1 VIRLPG
7 SSPGPDRTG
16 GFHHEEDS
24 VTIQI
29 GRRSTLLALMF
40 VAAFAGRLAAQS
52 GSGAAAI
59 EGTVT
64 DPDNRP
70 IPSALVLIVSSETG
84 YERAIFTDPRGRYFA
99 AAMPVGA
106 YVIDVSA
113 NGFGHVEQGSIRLT
127 VGATETINFMLKV
140 ANLSETVTVTASVP
154 RLDKDDTATS
164 TVVGSHAVDTLPIR
178 GRDFT
183 EFAQMSPG
191 INQESDRNGLV
202 ISGQRSI
209 NSNIAIDGTDFN
221 DALQGNQRGGN
232 EGVFFFPQAAIRE
245 FQVVR
250 SGATAEIGRTNSG
263 FVNVVT
269 KSGTNDKHGEGFYYD
284 REKALTSPDAFDRTL
299 NNQQSQVG
307 GSFGGPLVRD
317 RAFLFAAAEQSLL
330 KIPYVVQFDP
340 QPAGVVVPANLLAQ
354 QGEQIATNNPT
365 ALFVRTD
372 TNAGAGLLNVQGT
385 YTRLNG
391 ENFNFDSLQLNQAVS
406 TNFLHKSDSVG
417 LKAGLTYVFGEGIL
431 NDLRGQIATDNR
443 DEIPNART
451 AMIVITGFGNLG
463 GDSGR
468 PRTFETTRYELT
480 DQVTTNVGLH
490 RLRLGV
496 DYNINDVR
504 QQREDNIQGR
514 YDFKSLA
521 DYNVGKIS
529 RYRQT
534 VLVFDPADSIFS
546 GRQKEVAAYAQDK
559 MSIGENV
566 TATLGFRW
574 EGQWNPQPPRPNPA
588 IPYTAA
594 IPNDVQQWQPRAGV
608 AWDLTGNGSSVVRA
622 SAGLYVARTPATL
635 FQRVFTDNGITT
647 VVVDSK
653 FDPAV
658 LTALTFPNPLPGVP
672 AGLKVAAPRV
682 FGFDPEFRNPRS
694 LQESVTFEQLVHDNW
709 TVTAGYVHS
718 DTHNLQRRF
727 DRNLFP
733 PVVDATGMPI
743 FPTTRPDP
751 TIGVLSVNES
761 TASSRY
767 DGIAA
772 SLTRRL
778 ANHFQMQANY
788 TYAVNM
794 DDDSNEHLFRRE
806 PALNPFDLDAEWA
819 YAKNDVRHSVNLN
832 ALADLGGGFTAGA
845 IVFARSGMPYTATIG
860 FDTQNDANDDN
871 DRAVIDGQV
880 VGRNTFRQPSFFN
893 LDVRLMKAFAFGT
906 GRELDLIAEAFNVTR
921 ARNLN
926 FGPDATSLYGTAAQ
940 PVASAGQPQFAPS
953 TARFGGPR
961 QLQLGVRMVF

>member
-1 VIRLPG
+1 
-7 SSPGPDRTG
+7 
-16 GFHHEEDS
+16 

-29 GRRSTLLALMF
+29 GRRSMLLALMF
-40 VAAFAGRLAAQS
+40 VAVFAGRLAAQS
-52 GSGAAAI
+52 GSGVAAI

-64 DPDNRP
+64 DPDNRA

-127 VGATETINFMLKV
+127 VGATQTINFMLKV

-164 TVVGSHAVDTLPIR
+164 TVVGSHAVDMLPIR

-269 KSGTNDKHGEGFYYD
+269 KSGTNDKHGEGFFYD
-284 REKALTSPDAFDRTL
+284 REQALTSPDAFDRTL

-391 ENFNFDSLQLNQAVS
+391 ENFNFDSLQLNQAVT

-496 DYNINDVR
+496 DYNLNDVR

-514 YDFKSLA
+514 YDFKSLS
-521 DYNVGKIS
+521 DYNAGKIS

-588 IPYTAA
+588 IPSTAY
-594 IPNDVQQWQPRAGV
+594 IPSDLQQWQPRAGL

-622 SAGLYVARTPATL
+622 SGGLYVARTPATL

-658 LTALTFPNPLPGVP
+658 LNALTFPNPLPGVP
-672 AGLKVAAPRV
+672 AGLKIAAPRV

-733 PVVDATGMPI
+733 PVLDAAGMPI

-767 DGIAA
+767 DGIVA
-772 SLTRRL
+772 SLTHRL

-845 IVFARSGMPYTATIG
+845 IMFARTGMPYTATIG

-880 VGRNTFRQPSFFN
+880 VGRNSFRQPSFFD
-893 LDVRLMKAFAFGT
+893 LDVRLMKAFGFGS

-961 QLQLGVRMVF
+961 QLQLGLRMVF

>member
-1 VIRLPG
+1 
-7 SSPGPDRTG
+7 
-16 GFHHEEDS
+16 
-24 VTIQI
+24 VTIQLS
-29 GRRSTLLALMF
+29 RRSILLALML
-40 VAAFAGRLAAQS
+40 VAAFAGRVAAQS
-52 GSGAAAI
+52 GSGVAAI
-59 EGTVT
+59 QGVVT
-64 DPDNRP
+64 DPDNRAV
-70 IPSALVLIVSSETG
+70 PSALVLIVSSETG
-84 YERAIFTDPRGRYFA
+84 YERAVFTDARGRYFA
-99 AAMPVGA
+99 AAMPVGS

-127 VGATETINFMLKV
+127 VGATETISFMLKI
-140 ANLSETVTVTASVP
+140 APHAETVTVTATVP
-154 RLDKDDTATS
+154 RLDKDSTATS
-164 TVVGSHAVDTLPIR
+164 AVVGSHAVETLPIR

-183 EFAQMSPG
+183 EFAQLSPG

-269 KSGTNDKHGEGFYYD
+269 KSGTNDKHGEAFYYD
-284 REKALTSPDAFDRTL
+284 REKALTSPDAFDRSL
-299 NNQQSQVG
+299 NNQQSQAG
-307 GSFGGPLVRD
+307 GSFGGPLVHD
-317 RAFLFAAAEQSLL
+317 HAFLFAAAEQSLL
-330 KIPYVVQFDP
+330 KIPYVVQFDR
-340 QPAGVVVPANLLAQ
+340 QAAGVVVPANLLAQ
-354 QGEQIATNNPT
+354 QGEQRATNDPT
-365 ALFVRTD
+365 AIFVRTD
-372 TNAGAGLLNVQGT
+372 TNAGAGLLNIQGT

-391 ENFNFDSLQLNQAVS
+391 ENFNFDSLQLNQAVT
-406 TNFLHKSDSVG
+406 TNFLHKSDSAG
-417 LKAGLTYVFGEGIL
+417 LKAGLTWVFSEGVL
-431 NDLRGQIATDNR
+431 NDVRGQIATDNR

-451 AMIVITGFGNLG
+451 AAITITGFGNLG
-463 GDSGR
+463 GDPGR

-480 DQVTTNVGLH
+480 DQVTANAGLH
-490 RLRLGV
+490 RIRLGV

-514 YDFKSLA
+514 YDFKSLS
-521 DYNVGKIS
+521 DYVAGKIS

-534 VLVFDPADSIFS
+534 VMVFDPADSIFR

-559 MSIGENV
+559 MSLGENV

-588 IPYTAA
+588 IPYTAY
-594 IPNDVQQWQPRAGV
+594 IPNDLQMWQPRAGL
-608 AWDLTGNGSSVVRA
+608 AWDLTGDGATVVRA
-622 SAGLYVARTPATL
+622 SAGLYAARTPATL

-647 VVVDSK
+647 VAVDSK

-658 LTALTFPNPLPGVP
+658 LGALTFPNALQGVP
-672 AGLKVAAPRV
+672 AGVRVAAPRV
-682 FGFDPEFRNPRS
+682 FGFDPGFKNPRS
-694 LQESVTFEQLVHDNW
+694 LQESVTLEQLVRDDW
-709 TVTAGYVHS
+709 TVALGYVHS
-718 DTHNLQRRF
+718 DTHNLQRRL

-733 PVVDATGMPI
+733 PVIDGFGMPI

-767 DGIAA
+767 DGVAA
-772 SLTRRL
+772 SLTRRM
-778 ANHFQMQANY
+778 ASHFQMQANY
-788 TYAVNM
+788 TYAINK

-806 PALNPFDLDAEWA
+806 PALNPFDLAAEWT
-819 YAKNDVRHSVNLN
+819 YAKNDVRHSVNVN
-832 ALADLGGGFTAGA
+832 ALAQLPGGFTAGA
-845 IVFARSGMPYTATIG
+845 IMFARTGMPYTATIG

-871 DRAVIDGQV
+871 DRAVIDGHV
-880 VGRNTFRQPSFFN
+880 VGRNTFRQPSFFD
-893 LDVRLMKAFAFGT
+893 LDVRLMKAFAFGA
-906 GRELDLIAEAFNVTR
+906 GREFDLIAEAFNVTR

-926 FGPDATSLYGTAAQ
+926 FGPDATSLFGTAAQ

-961 QLQLGVRMVF
+961 QVQLGLRMVF